1 MKKNRNCMAYI
12 CSPYRG
18 DIKRNKEYARY
29 LTRTALNSGFA
40 PLAVHLYITEVTDEE
55 NPLERRKGMA
65 AGTEIL
71 KQCGY
76 MIIGNKYGI
85 SSGMKEEMQEARR
98 AGTIILYERDG
109 KLYLKDSDPHQ
120 FIEA

>member
-1 MKKNRNCMAYI
+1 MDRNSVAYI

-18 DIKRNKEYARY
+18 DIARNKDYARY
-29 LTRTALNSGFA
+29 LTRVAINSGFA
-40 PLAVHLYITEVTDEE
+40 PVAVHLYITEVTDEE

-71 KQCGY
+71 RQCSY
-76 MIIGNKYGI
+76 MIIGNRYGL
-85 SSGMKEEMQEARR
+85 SSGMKEEIYEARR
-98 AGTIILYERDG
+98 NGIIILYERDG
-109 KLYLKDSDPHQ
+109 KTYLQGSDPRQ

>member
-1 MKKNRNCMAYI
+1 MQDRNNLAYI

-18 DIKRNKEYARY
+18 DIARNKEYARH
-29 LTRTALNSGFA
+29 LTRIAIDNGFA
-40 PLAVHLYITEVTDEE
+40 PIAVHLYITEVTDDN

-71 KQCGY
+71 KECGY

-85 SSGMKEEMQEARR
+85 SSGMKEEIQTARR

-109 KLYLKDSDPHQ
+109 KTYLQGSDPRQ

>member
-1 MKKNRNCMAYI
+1 MAIRNSIAYT

-18 DIKRNKEYARY
+18 EIKRNKEYARH
-29 LTRTALNSGFA
+29 LTRVAINNGFA
-40 PLAVHLYITEVTDEE
+40 PVTVHLYITEVTDDE

-65 AGTEIL
+65 AGMEIL
-71 KQCGY
+71 RQCGY
-76 MIIGNKYGI
+76 MVVGDRYGI

-98 AGTIILYERDG
+98 KGAVILYERGG
-109 KLYLKDSDPHQ
+109 KLYLQDSDPRQ